1 MRRISSEWSFRKSNI
16 FQPPAASPQARIKNL
31 FPINFFIFAPVFASC
46 QAVNVVSM
54 LLNVKKCCFAPA
66 ASRLNKKTARWR
78 LGAIVPGEHPYR
90 RVGGEERAGAQPRR
104 RSAASLGWPRER
116 GAVRELSRHVG
127 HAAVGMGP
135 HPRARASRHLS
146 YGTLARRSTTLA
158 LRPGITYRCWPASQ
172 APYATAL
179 PSRTGCCPSVQTI
192 AATSE
197 S

>member
-1 MRRISSEWSFRKSNI
+1 
-16 FQPPAASPQARIKNL
+16 
-31 FPINFFIFAPVFASC
+31 
-46 QAVNVVSM
+46 M
-54 LLNVKKCCFAPA
+54 LLGARSIAPKQEDSSMEAWRNRPGRASVSTGRGWRTCRRATSATLGSFTRLA
-66 ASRLNKKTARWR
+66 A
-78 LGAIVPGEHPYR
+78 
-90 RVGGEERAGAQPRR
+90 
-104 RSAASLGWPRER
+104 RES
-116 GAVRELSRHVG
+116 AVRELSRHVG

-197 S
+197 SWTGGCFNLPRRPTGPAESGP